1 MDEFRGMKLV
11 RKDGEKNM
19 AVSISVDF
27 DRTKHMSDMT
37 IKRRKV
43 VRDRL
48 VLKEQAKE
56 EEEKN
61 KLQEIEN
68 RKERERL
75 IYFFFNWSIV
85 VSMKFALK
93 KEVFVFKYFT
103 GNART
108 QKNKL
113 SSINNWRGKNVE
125 RINNLRNCGKG
136 NNRI

>member
-1 MDEFRGMKLV
+1 MDDFRGMKLV

-56 EEEKN
+56 EEEKK

-68 RKERERL
+68 RKDRERL
-75 IYFFFNWSIV
+75 RNFIFFSI
-85 VSMKFALK
+85 KFCLK
-93 KEVFVFKYFT
+93 KKIFVFLYFT
-103 GNART
+103 GNV
-108 QKNKL
+108 KKL
-113 SSINNWRGKNVE
+113 
-125 RINNLRNCGKG
+125 
-136 NNRI
+136 

>member
-103 GNART
+103 GNARM

>member
-56 EEEKN
+56 EEEKK

-75 IYFFFNWSIV
+75 INFFNWFIV
-85 VSMKFALK
+85 VSMRFYLK
-93 KEVFVFKYFT
+93 KKVFVFDNFT
-103 GNART
+103 GNARR
-108 QKNKL
+108 QKNKQ
-113 SSINNWRGKNVE
+113 SSINNWKGKNVE
-125 RINNLRNCGKG
+125 RINNLRNYDRG

>member
-1 MDEFRGMKLV
+1 MFNSKKSNFSYVQFDEYVSFVRAMDEFRGMKLV

-56 EEEKN
+56 EDEKK

-68 RKERERL
+68 RKDRERL
-75 IYFFFNWSIV
+75 SYFI
-85 VSMKFALK
+85 
-93 KEVFVFKYFT
+93 VFVFRSYF
-103 GNART
+103 
-108 QKNKL
+108 
-113 SSINNWRGKNVE
+113 V
-125 RINNLRNCGKG
+125 
-136 NNRI
+136 